1 MTLNNSSYFKEKE
14 NLEGKKDVIL
24 TLNCFECP
32 QKEINFFKSEKC
44 INCFLRTLYNYRNR
58 RFDYI
63 SILWNDMVIN
73 SSKFKEFIEYFKVLK
88 TVRKT
93 KSKIEK
99 IRTEKC
105 KYREFKCKILPTIS
119 SLYQIKDNEYLNPI
133 AIHNIYNN
141 GLSNS
146 EKANIN
152 DPICQECYH
161 SIETFIK
168 NLLKEI
174 NNLTII
180 QKFRN
185 FKQDKAFYKKDRS
198 FYEHFFSGSSL
209 ILNDIQDFQER
220 RVSKN
225 RKLLDK
231 YNLGNPDI
239 FKVFIIENEH
249 EIEKDYRVEFFYRGE
264 SQDFYLEK
272 IIQEVCHNIT
282 IMELTQI
289 VPIEQLIE
297 FYKRES
303 LKVLKSKYD
312 FSNTVR
318 HKIGFLAAIKK
329 LNLDKLFPLLI
340 DDFIEE
346 IFLDSPKDEIY
357 INHQIYGRCRT
368 KIRFTQKELERIKAL
383 IRLYSGKRL
392 DFKNPIIKFVIKNK
406 YFYCRFSID
415 VEPIQVNNFALDI
428 RKLNKNI
435 FTIQDLLKNKTL
447 DPIIAA
453 FLYFNILH
461 RKNFTVTGETDTG
474 KTTLINA
481 LDLLTPKEF
490 RKIYV
495 ENITESLNQIEYG
508 KHQLKYK
515 VDSLE
520 ESTLEQYSKS
530 NQIKTL
536 LHRTPDIIYLGE
548 ILTREETEAMFQC
561 LAAGLRGFQTIHSKN
576 IESLMNRF
584 LYHFNIS
591 KSCLNDLDILILMK
605 KRNNDRKV
613 VGIFEIN
620 KSLESEKKLF
630 HTIFEYNP
638 QTDKWVIL
646 KSFSKTN
653 MFLEIKKYEDLTEEK
668 YLALIKVYNEIFE
681 FLSNFEKI
689 ANIELINFFHK
700 IAYYSKISLNSLKQ
714 FWNIWKKNR
723 GLNF

>member
-1 MTLNNSSYFKEKE
+1 MTLNYPSYFKEKE
-14 NLEGKKDVIL
+14 NLDGKRDVYL
-24 TLNCFECP
+24 TLNCFDCP
-32 QKEINFFKSEKC
+32 QKELNFFKSEKC
-44 INCFLRTLYNYRNR
+44 INCFLETLFNYRNR

-63 SILWNDMVIN
+63 SILWNDIVIN
-73 SSKFKEFIEYFKVLK
+73 SGKFKEFIEYFKVLK
-88 TVRKT
+88 IVKKT

-99 IRTEKC
+99 IRTQKC
-105 KYREFKCKILPTIS
+105 KYREFKCKVLPTIS
-119 SLYQIKDNEYLNPI
+119 SLYQIKANEYLNPI
-133 AIHNIYNN
+133 FIHNIYDK
-141 GLSNS
+141 GISSL
-146 EKANIN
+146 EKVKIN
-152 DPICQECYH
+152 DPICEECH
-161 SIETFIK
+161 NSIEIIIK
-168 NLLKEI
+168 NLLKEM
-174 NNLTII
+174 NKLSII

-185 FKQDKAFYKKDRS
+185 FQQEEVLKKNRS

-209 ILNDIQDFQER
+209 ILNDLQEIQEKK
-220 RVSKN
+220 VSKDK
-225 RKLLDK
+225 KLLDK
-231 YNLGNPDI
+231 YYLGKSGI
-239 FKVFIIENEH
+239 FKVFIIENEY
-249 EIEKDYRVEFFYRGE
+249 EIEKSYRVEFFYSGE
-264 SQDFYLEK
+264 SQEFYLEK
-272 IIQEVCHNIT
+272 IIQDICDKIT
-282 IMELTQI
+282 IKELTQI
-289 VPIEQLIE
+289 IPIEKLIE
-297 FYKRES
+297 FYESES
-303 LKVLKSKYD
+303 LKILKSKYD
-312 FSNTVR
+312 FSDSIGQ
-318 HKIGFLAAIKK
+318 KISFLAAIKK
-329 LNLDKLFPLLI
+329 INLDKLFPLLI

-368 KIRFTQKELERIKAL
+368 EIRFTSEELDRIKAL

-415 VEPIQVNNFALDI
+415 VEPIQISNFALDI

-435 FTIQDLLKNKTL
+435 FTIQDLLKNRTL
-447 DPIIAA
+447 DPILAT

-495 ENITESLNQIEYG
+495 ENITESLNQFEYG

-520 ESTLEQYSKS
+520 ESMVEKYSKS
-530 NQIKTL
+530 TQIKNL

-548 ILTREETEAMFQC
+548 ILTKEETEAMFQC
-561 LAAGLRGFQTIHSKN
+561 LAAGLRGFQTIHSNN

-584 LYHFNIS
+584 LYHFKIN

-605 KRNNDRKV
+605 KIKNNRKV

-620 KSLESEKKLF
+620 KSLESKEKLF
-630 HTIFEYNP
+630 NSIFEYNP
-638 QTDKWVIL
+638 QTNNWVLL
-646 KSFSKTN
+646 KSLSKTS
-653 MFLEIKKYEDLTEEK
+653 MFLEIIKYENLTEEK
-668 YLALIKVYNEIFE
+668 YLALIKIYNEIFD
-681 FLSNFEKI
+681 FLSNSEKI
-689 ANIELINFFHK
+689 ANIELIDFFHK
-700 IAYYSKISLNSLKQ
+700 IGYYSKISLDSLKQ